1 MDPDALRRRRWLTV
15 VVMMATIMQALDGTI
30 ANVALP
36 NIQGSL
42 SATQEQVAWVITSYI
57 VSAAIATPLA
67 GFCAVRFGV
76 RRILVSSVI
85 GFTIASMLCGA
96 AQTLPQLVA
105 FRTLQGVCGAAL
117 VPLSQTLMMEAYPRE
132 EQGKAMAMW
141 GVGTMLGPITGP
153 TLGGWLTDE
162 YSWRWVFYINLPVGI
177 LCAVGL
183 MILIK
188 NKASD
193 TPRPFDLLGFTLLSI
208 AIGTFQLMLDRGE
221 QVDWFGSKEIITE
234 AAVAGIAAAMFV
246 IHMLSSDHPFLPRD
260 LFRDRNLMLGIIF
273 TAITGLLMIVT
284 ATLLPPFLQQLK
296 GYPVFTTGVV
306 MAPRGIGTMISM
318 FMVSRLIG
326 KVDARWLIAIG
337 LSLCGLSLYD
347 MTQFSID
354 VSEGQVI
361 WNGFM
366 QGIGLGL
373 VFPPLTTLAFA
384 TVPARIRTEG
394 AAINALMRNLGAS
407 IGVAVLVAL
416 LDRNTQINRSVLA
429 EHLTPFSP
437 LWRFGTTPLQDHHA
451 HDAVRRRLA
460 VRLGAGR
467 RPLEADRNLERGTQP
482 PGVDDR
488 LPQRLPR
495 ARGRGGG
502 LHPAALLHAPPGA
515 VCAAVAPLTPG
526 APAPPASSGSHSR
539 LVMLPL
545 CRGAE
550 PATLI

>member
-105 FRTLQGVCGAAL
+105 FRTLQGICGAAL

-162 YSWRWVFYINLPVGI
+162 YTWRWVFYINLPVGI

-337 LSLCGLSLYD
+337 LSLCGISLYD

-354 VSEGQVI
+354 VSEGRVI

-407 IGVAVLVAL
+407 IGVAVLVAM
-416 LDRNTQINRSVLA
+416 LDRNTQINRSTLA
-429 EHLTPFSP
+429 EYLTPFSP
-437 LWRFGTTPLQDHHA
+437 LWRFGTTPIENGIPVDRARITA
-451 HDAVRRRLA
+451 HMTPFGGGWPYGSVPIDDPSKLIGMWSEELNRQASMIAYLNDFRVLA
-460 VRLGAGR
+460 V
-467 RPLEADRNLERGTQP
+467 
-482 PGVDDR
+482 
-488 LPQRLPR
+488 
-495 ARGRGGG
+495 
-502 LHPAALLHAPPGA
+502 
-515 VCAAVAPLTPG
+515 AAVVFIPLLFLMRRQAQYARP
-526 APAPPASSGSHSR
+526 SR
-539 LVMLPL
+539 
-545 CRGAE
+545 R
-550 PATLI
+550 

>member
-105 FRTLQGVCGAAL
+105 FRTMQGVCGAAL

-221 QVDWFGSKEIITE
+221 QIDWFGSREIVVE

-246 IHMLSSDHPFLPRD
+246 IHMLTSDHPFLPRD

-337 LSLCGLSLYD
+337 LSLCGISLYD

-407 IGVAVLVAL
+407 IGVAVLVAM
-416 LDRNTQINRSVLA
+416 LDRNTQINRSTLA
-429 EHLTPFSP
+429 EYLTPFSP
-437 LWRFGTTPLQDHHA
+437 LWRFGTTPIENGIPVDRARITA
-451 HDAVRRRLA
+451 HMTPFGGGWPYGSVPVDDPSKLIGMWGEELNRQASMIAYLNDFRVLA
-460 VRLGAGR
+460 V
-467 RPLEADRNLERGTQP
+467 
-482 PGVDDR
+482 
-488 LPQRLPR
+488 
-495 ARGRGGG
+495 
-502 LHPAALLHAPPGA
+502 
-515 VCAAVAPLTPG
+515 AAVVFIPLLFLMRRQAQYARP
-526 APAPPASSGSHSR
+526 SR
-539 LVMLPL
+539 
-545 CRGAE
+545 R
-550 PATLI
+550 

>member
-1 MDPDALRRRRWLTV
+1 MSVDPAVLRRRRWLTV

-36 NIQGSL
+36 NMQGSL

-96 AQTLPQLVA
+96 AQTLEQLVL
-105 FRTLQGVCGAAL
+105 FRAMQGVCGASL

-153 TLGGWLTDE
+153 TLGGWLTDQ
-162 YSWRWVFYINLPVGI
+162 YTWRWVFYINLPVGVM
-177 LCAVGL
+177 CAIGL

-193 TPRPFDLLGFTLLSI
+193 NPRPFDLLGFTLLSI
-208 AIGTFQLMLDRGE
+208 AIGTFQLMLDRG
-221 QVDWFGSKEIITE
+221 QQLDWFGAREIVVE
-234 AAVAGIAAAMFV
+234 AVVAGVAISMFV
-246 IHMLSSDHPFLPRD
+246 IHMLSDDHPFLPRD

-273 TAITGLLMIVT
+273 TAVTGLLMIVT

-296 GYPVFTTGVV
+296 GYPVFTTGIV
-306 MAPRGIGTMISM
+306 MAPRGVGTMISM
-318 FMVSRLIG
+318 FAVSRMIG
-326 KVDARWLIAIG
+326 RVDARWLIAMG
-337 LSLCGLSLYD
+337 LGLCGLSLYD
-347 MTQFSID
+347 MALFTLD
-354 VSEGQVI
+354 VSEERVI
-361 WNGFM
+361 WNGFL
-366 QGIGLGL
+366 QGVGLGL

-407 IGVAVLVAL
+407 IGVAALVAFL
-416 LDRNTQINRSVLA
+416 ARNTQENRSQMV
-429 EHLTPFSP
+429 EHLTPFNP
-437 LWRFGTTPLQDHHA
+437 LWRFGTTPMENGIP
-451 HDAVRRRLA
+451 V
-460 VRLGAGR
+460 
-467 RPLEADRNLERGTQP
+467 DRSRIIDYLMPFGSGWP
-482 PGVDDR
+482 YGSVPVDDPSKLVAVWGEELNR
-488 LPQRLPR
+488 Q
-495 ARGRGGG
+495 
-502 LHPAALLHAPPGA
+502 AAMVAYLNDFRILAISAVIFIPLLFFM
-515 VCAAVAPLTPG
+515 
-526 APAPPASSGSHSR
+526 R
-539 LVMLPL
+539 RQVMLVRPS
-545 CRGAE
+545 RR
-550 PATLI
+550 

>member
-1 MDPDALRRRRWLTV
+1 MSVDPVVLRRRRWLTV

-36 NIQGSL
+36 NMQGSL

-96 AQTLPQLVA
+96 AQTLEQLVL
-105 FRTLQGVCGAAL
+105 FRAMQGVCGASL

-153 TLGGWLTDE
+153 TLGGWLTDQ
-162 YSWRWVFYINLPVGI
+162 YTWRWVFYINLPVGVM
-177 LCAVGL
+177 CAIGL

-193 TPRPFDLLGFTLLSI
+193 NPRPFDLLGFTLLSI
-208 AIGTFQLMLDRGE
+208 AIGSFQLMLDRG
-221 QVDWFGSKEIITE
+221 QQLDWFGAREIVVE
-234 AAVAGIAAAMFV
+234 AVVAGVAISMFL
-246 IHMLSSDHPFLPRD
+246 IHMLSDDHPFLPRD

-273 TAITGLLMIVT
+273 TAVTGLLMIVT

-296 GYPVFTTGVV
+296 GYPVFTTGIV

-318 FMVSRLIG
+318 FVVSRLIG
-326 KVDARWLIAIG
+326 RVDARWLIALG
-337 LSLCGLSLYD
+337 LGLCGLSLYD
-347 MTQFSID
+347 MALFTLD
-354 VSEGQVI
+354 VSEERVI
-361 WNGFM
+361 WNGFL

-407 IGVAVLVAL
+407 IGVAALVAL
-416 LDRNTQINRSVLA
+416 LARNTQENRSQMV

-437 LWRFGTTPLQDHHA
+437 LWRFGTTPMEHGIPVDRSRIIDYLMPFNSGWPYGSVPVD
-451 HDAVRRRLA
+451 DPSKLVAVWGEELTRQAAMVAYLNDFRVLA
-460 VRLGAGR
+460 VSAVIFIPLLFFMR
-467 RPLEADRNLERGTQP
+467 RQIML
-482 PGVDDR
+482 
-488 LPQRLPR
+488 
-495 ARGRGGG
+495 AR
-502 LHPAALLHAPPGA
+502 P
-515 VCAAVAPLTPG
+515 
-526 APAPPASSGSHSR
+526 SR
-539 LVMLPL
+539 
-545 CRGAE
+545 R
-550 PATLI
+550 

>member
-105 FRTLQGVCGAAL
+105 FRTLQGICGAAL

-221 QVDWFGSKEIITE
+221 QIDWFGSREIVVE
-234 AAVAGIAAAMFV
+234 AAVAGVAAAMFV
-246 IHMLSSDHPFLPRD
+246 IHMLTSDHPFLPRD

-407 IGVAVLVAL
+407 IGVAVLVAM

-429 EHLTPFSP
+429 EHLTSFNP
-437 LWRFGTTPLQDHHA
+437 LWRFGTTPIENGIPVDRSRIITHMTPFGGGWPYGSVPVDDPSKLIGMWGEELNRQASMIAYLNDFR
-451 HDAVRRRLA
+451 VLA
-460 VRLGAGR
+460 V
-467 RPLEADRNLERGTQP
+467 
-482 PGVDDR
+482 
-488 LPQRLPR
+488 
-495 ARGRGGG
+495 
-502 LHPAALLHAPPGA
+502 
-515 VCAAVAPLTPG
+515 AAVVFIPLLFFMRRQAQYARP
-526 APAPPASSGSHSR
+526 SR
-539 LVMLPL
+539 
-545 CRGAE
+545 R
-550 PATLI
+550 

>member
-1 MDPDALRRRRWLTV
+1 MDADQLRRRRWLTL

-36 NIQGSL
+36 NMQGSL

-57 VSAAIATPLA
+57 VSAAISTPLA

-96 AQTLPQLVA
+96 AQTLPQLVL
-105 FRTLQGVCGAAL
+105 FRVMQGICGASL
-117 VPLSQTLMMEAYPRE
+117 VPLSQSLMMEAYSRE

-177 LCAVGL
+177 LCAIGL

-193 TPRPFDLLGFTLLSI
+193 NPRPFDLLGFTLLSI
-208 AIGTFQLMLDRGE
+208 AIGSFQLMLDRGE
-221 QVDWFGSKEIITE
+221 QLDWFGSKEIVVE
-234 AAVAGIAAAMFV
+234 AVVAGVAALMFV
-246 IHMLSSDHPFLPRD
+246 LHMLSDDHPFLPRD
-260 LFRDRNLMLGIIF
+260 LFKDRNLMLGISF
-273 TAITGLLMIVT
+273 TAVTGLLMIVT

-318 FMVSRLIG
+318 FVVSRMIG
-326 KVDARWLIAIG
+326 RVDARWLIAIG

-347 MTQFSID
+347 MALFTLD
-354 VSEGQVI
+354 VSEGRVV
-361 WNGFM
+361 WNGFL
-366 QGIGLGL
+366 QGVGLGL

-394 AAINALMRNLGAS
+394 AAMNALMRNLGAS
-407 IGVAVLVAL
+407 IGVAALVGL
-416 LDRNTQINRSVLA
+416 LDRNIQINRSVMA
-429 EHLTPFSP
+429 EHLTPFNP
-437 LWRFGTTPLQDHHA
+437 LWR
-451 HDAVRRRLA
+451 LA
-460 VRLGAGR
+460 NIPMEHGV
-467 RPLEADRNLERGTQP
+467 PVDR
-482 PGVDDR
+482 
-488 LPQRLPR
+488 
-495 ARGRGGG
+495 
-502 LHPAALLHAPPGA
+502 
-515 VCAAVAPLTPG
+515 
-526 APAPPASSGSHSR
+526 SR
-539 LVMLPL
+539 LIDYFMPMVGGWPFGSVPTDDPNKLIGMWGEELNRQAATIAYLNDFRILAISTIIFLPL
-545 CRGAE
+545 LLFMRRQAGFAR
-550 PATLI
+550 PSRR

>member
-1 MDPDALRRRRWLTV
+1 MDRAALRHRRLLTV

-42 SATQEQVAWVITSYI
+42 SATQEQVAWVITSFI

-105 FRTLQGVCGAAL
+105 FRTMQGVCGAAL

-141 GVGTMLGPITGP
+141 GVGTMLGPISGP

-221 QVDWFGSKEIITE
+221 QIDWFGSREIVIE
-234 AAVAGIAAAMFV
+234 AVVAGVAALMFV
-246 IHMLSSDHPFLPRD
+246 LHMLSSDQPFLPRD
-260 LFRDRNLMLGIIF
+260 MFRDRNLMLGIIF

-284 ATLLPPFLQQLK
+284 ATLMPPFLQQLK
-296 GYPVFTTGVV
+296 GYPVFTTGIV

-318 FMVSRLIG
+318 FVVSRLIG
-326 KVDARWLIAIG
+326 KMDARWLIAIG

-354 VSEGQVI
+354 VSEGQVV
-361 WNGFM
+361 WNGFL
-366 QGIGLGL
+366 QGVGLGL

-384 TVPARIRTEG
+384 TIPARIRTEG

-407 IGVAVLVAL
+407 VGVAVLVAM
-416 LDRNTQINRSVLA
+416 LDRNTQINRSGLA
-429 EHLTPFSP
+429 EYLTPFNP
-437 LWRFGTTPLQDHHA
+437 LWRFGTTPIENGVPIDRARIISHMTPFGSGFPYG
-451 HDAVRRRLA
+451 AVPTDDPAKLLGMWSEELNRQAAMISYLNDFRVLA
-460 VRLGAGR
+460 V
-467 RPLEADRNLERGTQP
+467 
-482 PGVDDR
+482 
-488 LPQRLPR
+488 
-495 ARGRGGG
+495 
-502 LHPAALLHAPPGA
+502 
-515 VCAAVAPLTPG
+515 AAVIFIPLLFLMRRQAQYARPT
-526 APAPPASSGSHSR
+526 R
-539 LVMLPL
+539 
-545 CRGAE
+545 R
-550 PATLI
+550 

>member
-105 FRTLQGVCGAAL
+105 FRTLQGICGAAL

-221 QVDWFGSKEIITE
+221 QIDWFGSREIVIE
-234 AAVAGIAAAMFV
+234 AALAGIAAAMFV
-246 IHMLSSDHPFLPRD
+246 IHMLTSDHPFLPRD

-337 LSLCGLSLYD
+337 LSLCGISLYD

-416 LDRNTQINRSVLA
+416 LDRNTQINRSTLA

-437 LWRFGTTPLQDHHA
+437 LWRFGTTPIENGIPVDRARITA
-451 HDAVRRRLA
+451 HMTPFGGGWPYGSVPVDDPSKLIGMWGEELNRQASMIAYLNDFRVLA
-460 VRLGAGR
+460 V
-467 RPLEADRNLERGTQP
+467 
-482 PGVDDR
+482 
-488 LPQRLPR
+488 
-495 ARGRGGG
+495 
-502 LHPAALLHAPPGA
+502 
-515 VCAAVAPLTPG
+515 AAVVFIPLLFLMRRQAQYARP
-526 APAPPASSGSHSR
+526 SR
-539 LVMLPL
+539 
-545 CRGAE
+545 R
-550 PATLI
+550 

>member
-36 NIQGSL
+36 DIQGSL
-42 SATQEQVAWVITSYI
+42 SATQEQVAWVITSFI

-67 GFCAVRFGV
+67 GYCAVRFGL

-162 YSWRWVFYINLPVGI
+162 YTWRWVFYINLPVGI
-177 LCAVGL
+177 VCAVGL

-193 TPRPFDLLGFTLLSI
+193 TPRPFDLLGFTLLAI

-221 QVDWFGSKEIITE
+221 QIDWFGSREIVIE
-234 AAVAGIAAAMFV
+234 AVVAGVAATMFV
-246 IHMLSSDHPFLPRD
+246 IHMLSSDHPFLP
-260 LFRDRNLMLGIIF
+260 RNLMLGIIF

-354 VSEGQVI
+354 VSEGEVI
-361 WNGFM
+361 RNGFM

-416 LDRNTQINRSVLA
+416 LDRNTQINRSALA
-429 EHLTPFSP
+429 EHLTPFNP
-437 LWRFGTTPLQDHHA
+437 LWRFGTTPIENGIPVDRSRIITHMTPFGGGWPYGSVPVDDPSKLIGMWGEELNRQASMIAYLNDFR
-451 HDAVRRRLA
+451 VLA
-460 VRLGAGR
+460 V
-467 RPLEADRNLERGTQP
+467 
-482 PGVDDR
+482 
-488 LPQRLPR
+488 
-495 ARGRGGG
+495 
-502 LHPAALLHAPPGA
+502 
-515 VCAAVAPLTPG
+515 AAVVFIPLLFFMRRQAQYARP
-526 APAPPASSGSHSR
+526 SR
-539 LVMLPL
+539 
-545 CRGAE
+545 R
-550 PATLI
+550 

>member
-105 FRTLQGVCGAAL
+105 FRTLQGICGAAL

-162 YSWRWVFYINLPVGI
+162 YTWRWVFYINLPVGI

-221 QVDWFGSKEIITE
+221 QIDWFGSREIIIE

-337 LSLCGLSLYD
+337 LSLCGISLYD

-354 VSEGQVI
+354 VSEGRVI
-361 WNGFM
+361 WNGFL

-416 LDRNTQINRSVLA
+416 LDRNTQINRSTLA
-429 EHLTPFSP
+429 EHLTPFNP
-437 LWRFGTTPLQDHHA
+437 LWRFGTTPIENGIPVDRSRIITHMTPFGGGWPYGSVPVDDPSKLIGMWSEELNRQASMIAYLNDFR
-451 HDAVRRRLA
+451 VLA
-460 VRLGAGR
+460 V
-467 RPLEADRNLERGTQP
+467 
-482 PGVDDR
+482 
-488 LPQRLPR
+488 
-495 ARGRGGG
+495 
-502 LHPAALLHAPPGA
+502 
-515 VCAAVAPLTPG
+515 AAVVFIPLLFFMRRQAQYARP
-526 APAPPASSGSHSR
+526 SR
-539 LVMLPL
+539 
-545 CRGAE
+545 R
-550 PATLI
+550 

>member
-1 MDPDALRRRRWLTV
+1 MDRDALRRRRWLTV

-36 NIQGSL
+36 SIQGSL

-85 GFTIASMLCGA
+85 AFTIASMLCGA

-105 FRTLQGVCGAAL
+105 FRTMQGVCGAAL
-117 VPLSQTLMMEAYPRE
+117 VPLSQALMMEAYPRE

-162 YSWRWVFYINLPVGI
+162 YTWRWVFYINLPVGI

-221 QVDWFGSKEIITE
+221 QIDWFGSREIVIE

-318 FMVSRLIG
+318 FVVSRLIG

-337 LSLCGLSLYD
+337 LSLCGISLYD

-354 VSEGQVI
+354 VSEGRVI

-416 LDRNTQINRSVLA
+416 LDRNTQINRSTLA
-429 EHLTPFSP
+429 EHLTPFNP
-437 LWRFGTTPLQDHHA
+437 LWRFGTTPIENGIPVDRSRIVTHMTPFGGGWPYGSVPVDDPSKLIGMWSEELNRQASMIAYLNDFR
-451 HDAVRRRLA
+451 VLA
-460 VRLGAGR
+460 V
-467 RPLEADRNLERGTQP
+467 
-482 PGVDDR
+482 
-488 LPQRLPR
+488 
-495 ARGRGGG
+495 
-502 LHPAALLHAPPGA
+502 
-515 VCAAVAPLTPG
+515 AAVVFIPLLFFMRRQAQYARP
-526 APAPPASSGSHSR
+526 SR
-539 LVMLPL
+539 
-545 CRGAE
+545 R
-550 PATLI
+550 

>member
-1 MDPDALRRRRWLTV
+1 MDPDQLQRRRLLTV

-36 NIQGSL
+36 SIQGSL

-96 AQTLPQLVA
+96 AQTLEQLVL
-105 FRTLQGVCGAAL
+105 FRALQGICGAAL
-117 VPLSQTLMMEAYPRE
+117 VPLSQTLMMEAYRRE

-188 NKASD
+188 NRASD
-193 TPRPFDLLGFTLLSI
+193 NPRPFDLLGFTLLSI

-221 QVDWFGSKEIITE
+221 QIDWFGSKEIIIE
-234 AAVAGIAAAMFV
+234 AIIAGVAAAMFV
-246 IHMLSSDHPFLPRD
+246 LHMLSDDHPFLPREMF
-260 LFRDRNLMLGIIF
+260 LDRNLMLGVVF
-273 TAITGLLMIVT
+273 TGVTGLLMIVT

-296 GYPVFTTGVV
+296 DYPVFTTGVV

-318 FMVSRLIG
+318 FFVSRLIG

-337 LSLCGLSLYD
+337 LSLCGVSLYD
-347 MTQFSID
+347 MTLFTID
-354 VSEGQVI
+354 VDEGRIV
-361 WNGFM
+361 WNGFL
-366 QGIGLGL
+366 QGVGLGL

-384 TVPARIRTEG
+384 TIPARIRTEG

-407 IGVAVLVAL
+407 IGVAALEAL
-416 LDRNTQINRSVLA
+416 LVRNIQVAHSSLVEN
-429 EHLTPFSP
+429 LTPFNP
-437 LWRFGTTPLQDHHA
+437 LWRLGSIPTEHGIPVDRSRILDYITPFA
-451 HDAVRRRLA
+451 H
-460 VRLGAGR
+460 GW
-467 RPLEADRNLERGTQP
+467 PY
-482 PGVDDR
+482 
-488 LPQRLPR
+488 
-495 ARGRGGG
+495 
-502 LHPAALLHAPPGA
+502 GA
-515 VCAAVAPLTPG
+515 VPTDDIPRLTAIWAEEVNRQASMIAYLNDFRVLALATVLFIPLLLFMRRQPLL
-526 APAPPASSGSHSR
+526 ARPSR
-539 LVMLPL
+539 
-545 CRGAE
+545 R
-550 PATLI
+550 

>member
-105 FRTLQGVCGAAL
+105 FRTLQGICGAAL

-221 QVDWFGSKEIITE
+221 QIDWFGSKEIIIE
-234 AAVAGIAAAMFV
+234 AAVAGVAAAMFV

-337 LSLCGLSLYD
+337 LSLCGISLYD

-354 VSEGQVI
+354 VSEGRVI

-429 EHLTPFSP
+429 EHLTPFNP
-437 LWRFGTTPLQDHHA
+437 LWRFGTTPIENGIPVDRSRIITHMTPFGGGWPYGSVPVDDPSKLIGIWGEELNRQASMIAYLNDFR
-451 HDAVRRRLA
+451 VLA
-460 VRLGAGR
+460 V
-467 RPLEADRNLERGTQP
+467 
-482 PGVDDR
+482 
-488 LPQRLPR
+488 
-495 ARGRGGG
+495 
-502 LHPAALLHAPPGA
+502 
-515 VCAAVAPLTPG
+515 AAVVFIPLLFFMRRQAQYARP
-526 APAPPASSGSHSR
+526 SR
-539 LVMLPL
+539 
-545 CRGAE
+545 R
-550 PATLI
+550 

>member
-221 QVDWFGSKEIITE
+221 QIDWFGSREIVIE
-234 AAVAGIAAAMFV
+234 AVVAGVAAVMFV

-354 VSEGQVI
+354 VSEGEVI
-361 WNGFM
+361 RNGFM

-407 IGVAVLVAL
+407 IGVAVLVAM
-416 LDRNTQINRSVLA
+416 LDRNTQINRSALA
-429 EHLTPFSP
+429 EYLTPFSP
-437 LWRFGTTPLQDHHA
+437 LWRYGTTPTENGVLVDRARLTA
-451 HDAVRRRLA
+451 HMTPFGGGWPYGSVPVDDPSKLIGMWGEELNRQASMIAYLNDFRVLA
-460 VRLGAGR
+460 V
-467 RPLEADRNLERGTQP
+467 
-482 PGVDDR
+482 
-488 LPQRLPR
+488 
-495 ARGRGGG
+495 
-502 LHPAALLHAPPGA
+502 
-515 VCAAVAPLTPG
+515 AAVVFIPLLFFMRRQAQYARP
-526 APAPPASSGSHSR
+526 SR
-539 LVMLPL
+539 
-545 CRGAE
+545 R
-550 PATLI
+550 

>member
-193 TPRPFDLLGFTLLSI
+193 TPRPFDLLGFTLLAI

-221 QVDWFGSKEIITE
+221 QVDWFGSREIIIE
-234 AAVAGIAAAMFV
+234 AAVAGVAAAMFV

-337 LSLCGLSLYD
+337 LSLCGISLYD

-407 IGVAVLVAL
+407 IGVAVLVAM
-416 LDRNTQINRSVLA
+416 LDRNTQINRSTLA
-429 EHLTPFSP
+429 EYLTPFSP
-437 LWRFGTTPLQDHHA
+437 LWRFGTTPIENGIPVDRARITA
-451 HDAVRRRLA
+451 HMTPFGGGWPYGSVPIDDPSKLIGMWSEELNRQASMIAYLNDFRVLA
-460 VRLGAGR
+460 V
-467 RPLEADRNLERGTQP
+467 
-482 PGVDDR
+482 
-488 LPQRLPR
+488 
-495 ARGRGGG
+495 
-502 LHPAALLHAPPGA
+502 
-515 VCAAVAPLTPG
+515 AAVVFIPLLFLMRRQAQYARP
-526 APAPPASSGSHSR
+526 SR
-539 LVMLPL
+539 
-545 CRGAE
+545 R
-550 PATLI
+550 

>member
-221 QVDWFGSKEIITE
+221 QIDWFGSREIVVE
-234 AAVAGIAAAMFV
+234 AAVAGVAAAMFV
-246 IHMLSSDHPFLPRD
+246 IHMLTSDHPFLPRD

-296 GYPVFTTGVV
+296 GYPVFTTGIV

-429 EHLTPFSP
+429 EHLTSFNP
-437 LWRFGTTPLQDHHA
+437 LWRFGTTPIENGIPVDRSRIITHMTPFGGGWPYGSVPVDDPSKLIGMWGEELNRQASMIAYLNDFR
-451 HDAVRRRLA
+451 VLA
-460 VRLGAGR
+460 V
-467 RPLEADRNLERGTQP
+467 
-482 PGVDDR
+482 
-488 LPQRLPR
+488 
-495 ARGRGGG
+495 
-502 LHPAALLHAPPGA
+502 
-515 VCAAVAPLTPG
+515 AAVVFIPLLFFMRRQAQYARP
-526 APAPPASSGSHSR
+526 SR
-539 LVMLPL
+539 
-545 CRGAE
+545 R
-550 PATLI
+550 

>member
-105 FRTLQGVCGAAL
+105 FRTMQGICGAAL

-162 YSWRWVFYINLPVGI
+162 YTWRWVFYINLPVGI

-221 QVDWFGSKEIITE
+221 QIDWFGSKEIITE
-234 AAVAGIAAAMFV
+234 AAVAGVAAAMFV
-246 IHMLSSDHPFLPRD
+246 IHMLTSDHPFLPRD

-337 LSLCGLSLYD
+337 LSLCGISLYD

-429 EHLTPFSP
+429 RCRS
-437 LWRFGTTPLQDHHA
+437 TTP
-451 HDAVRRRLA
+451 R
-460 VRLGAGR
+460 
-467 RPLEADRNLERGTQP
+467 
-482 PGVDDR
+482 
-488 LPQRLPR
+488 
-495 ARGRGGG
+495 
-502 LHPAALLHAPPGA
+502 
-515 VCAAVAPLTPG
+515 
-526 APAPPASSGSHSR
+526 S
-539 LVMLPL
+539 
-545 CRGAE
+545 
-550 PATLI
+550 

>member
-42 SATQEQVAWVITSYI
+42 SSTQEQVAWVITSYI

-76 RRILVSSVI
+76 RRILVGSVI

-221 QVDWFGSKEIITE
+221 QIDWFGSREIVIE

-246 IHMLSSDHPFLPRD
+246 IHMLTSDHPFLPRD

-407 IGVAVLVAL
+407 IGVAVLVAM
-416 LDRNTQINRSVLA
+416 LDRNTQINRSTLA
-429 EHLTPFSP
+429 EYLTPFSP
-437 LWRFGTTPLQDHHA
+437 RT
-451 HDAVRRRLA
+451 
-460 VRLGAGR
+460 
-467 RPLEADRNLERGTQP
+467 
-482 PGVDDR
+482 
-488 LPQRLPR
+488 
-495 ARGRGGG
+495 
-502 LHPAALLHAPPGA
+502 
-515 VCAAVAPLTPG
+515 
-526 APAPPASSGSHSR
+526 
-539 LVMLPL
+539 
-545 CRGAE
+545 
-550 PATLI
+550 

>member
-96 AQTLPQLVA
+96 ALTLPQLVA
-105 FRTLQGVCGAAL
+105 FRIMQGICGAAL

-162 YSWRWVFYINLPVGI
+162 YTWRWVFYINLPVGI
-177 LCAVGL
+177 LCAFGL

-193 TPRPFDLLGFTLLSI
+193 NPRPFDLLGFTLLSI

-221 QVDWFGSKEIITE
+221 QIDWFGSREIVVE
-234 AAVAGIAAAMFV
+234 AVVAGVAAAMFV

-260 LFRDRNLMLGIIF
+260 LFRDRNLMLGIVF
-273 TAITGLLMIVT
+273 TAVTGLLMIVT

-306 MAPRGIGTMISM
+306 MAPRGIGTMLSM
-318 FMVSRLIG
+318 FVVARLIG
-326 KVDARWLIAIG
+326 RVDARWLIAIG
-337 LSLCGLSLYD
+337 LTLCGLSLYD

-354 VSEGQVI
+354 VSEGEVVR
-361 WNGFM
+361 NGFL

-384 TVPARIRTEG
+384 TIPARIRTEG

-407 IGVAVLVAL
+407 IGVAVLVAM
-416 LDRNTQINRSVLA
+416 LDRNTQINRSALA
-429 EHLTPFSP
+429 EHMTVFSP
-437 LWRFGTTPLQDHHA
+437 LWRFGSLPFENGVLVDRSHLVAHMTPFAGGWPYGSVPFDDLAKPMAMWADELNRQASMISYLNDFRVLA
-451 HDAVRRRLA
+451 ISAVVFIPLLFLMRRQAQYARPS
-460 VRLGAGR
+460 R
-467 RPLEADRNLERGTQP
+467 R
-482 PGVDDR
+482 
-488 LPQRLPR
+488 
-495 ARGRGGG
+495 
-502 LHPAALLHAPPGA
+502 
-515 VCAAVAPLTPG
+515 
-526 APAPPASSGSHSR
+526 
-539 LVMLPL
+539 
-545 CRGAE
+545 
-550 PATLI
+550 

>member
-1 MDPDALRRRRWLTV
+1 
-15 VVMMATIMQALDGTI
+15 MATIMQALDGTI

-42 SATQEQVAWVITSYI
+42 SATQEQVSWVITSYI
-57 VSAAIATPLA
+57 VSAAISTPLA

-96 AQTLPQLVA
+96 AQTLEQLVL
-105 FRTLQGVCGAAL
+105 FRALQGICGASL
-117 VPLSQTLMMEAYPRE
+117 VPLSQTLMMEAYSRE

-162 YSWRWVFYINLPVGI
+162 YSWRWVFYINLPVGVM
-177 LCAVGL
+177 CAVGL

-193 TPRPFDLLGFTLLSI
+193 NPRPFDLLGFTLLSI
-208 AIGTFQLMLDRGE
+208 AIGTFQLMLDRG
-221 QVDWFGSKEIITE
+221 QQLDWFGSREIVVE
-234 AAVAGIAAAMFV
+234 AVVAGVAACMFV
-246 IHMLSSDHPFLPRD
+246 IHMLSDDHPFLPRD
-260 LFRDRNLMLGIIF
+260 LFLDRNLMLGIIF

-296 GYPVFTTGVV
+296 GYPVFTTGIV
-306 MAPRGIGTMISM
+306 MAPRGVGTMISM
-318 FMVSRLIG
+318 FVVSRLIG
-326 KVDARWLIAIG
+326 RVDARWLIALG
-337 LSLCGLSLYD
+337 LGLCGLSLYD
-347 MTQFSID
+347 MALFTLD
-354 VSEGQVI
+354 VSEARVV
-361 WNGFM
+361 WNGFL

-407 IGVAVLVAL
+407 VGVAALVAL
-416 LDRNTQINRSVLA
+416 LARNTQMSRSALA

-437 LWRFGTTPLQDHHA
+437 FW
-451 HDAVRRRLA
+451 
-460 VRLGAGR
+460 RLGVTPMENGIR
-467 RPLEADRNLERGTQP
+467 VDR
-482 PGVDDR
+482 
-488 LPQRLPR
+488 
-495 ARGRGGG
+495 
-502 LHPAALLHAPPGA
+502 
-515 VCAAVAPLTPG
+515 
-526 APAPPASSGSHSR
+526 SR
-539 LVMLPL
+539 LMEHWMPFGSAWPFDSVPTDDPSKLVAMWGEELNRQAATIAYLNDFRVLAASAVIFIPLLFFMRRQAMLARPS
-545 CRGAE
+545 RR
-550 PATLI
+550 

>member
-42 SATQEQVAWVITSYI
+42 SATQEQVAWVITSFI

-105 FRTLQGVCGAAL
+105 FRTMQGICGAAL

-177 LCAVGL
+177 ICAIGL
-183 MILIK
+183 MILVK

-193 TPRPFDLLGFTLLSI
+193 TPRPFDLLGFSLLAI

-221 QVDWFGSKEIITE
+221 QIDWFGSREIIIE
-234 AAVAGIAAAMFV
+234 AAVAGVAAAMFV

-296 GYPVFTTGVV
+296 GYPVLTTGIV

-337 LSLCGLSLYD
+337 LSLCGISLYD

-354 VSEGQVI
+354 VSEGRVI

-407 IGVAVLVAL
+407 IGVAVLVAM
-416 LDRNTQINRSVLA
+416 LDRNTQINRSTLA
-429 EHLTPFSP
+429 EYLTPFSP
-437 LWRFGTTPLQDHHA
+437 LWRFGTTPIENGIRVDRSRIVSHMTPFGGGWPFGSVPVDDPSKLIGMWSVELDRQASMIAYLNDFR
-451 HDAVRRRLA
+451 VLA
-460 VRLGAGR
+460 V
-467 RPLEADRNLERGTQP
+467 
-482 PGVDDR
+482 
-488 LPQRLPR
+488 
-495 ARGRGGG
+495 
-502 LHPAALLHAPPGA
+502 
-515 VCAAVAPLTPG
+515 AAVVFIPLLFFMHRQARYARP
-526 APAPPASSGSHSR
+526 SR
-539 LVMLPL
+539 
-545 CRGAE
+545 R
-550 PATLI
+550 

>member
-1 MDPDALRRRRWLTV
+1 MDPDQLRRRRWLTV

-36 NIQGSL
+36 NMQGSL

-67 GFCAVRFGV
+67 GFCAVRFGL

-96 AQTLPQLVA
+96 AQTLPQLVM
-105 FRTLQGVCGAAL
+105 FRTLQGLCGAAL
-117 VPLSQTLMMEAYPRE
+117 VPLSQALMMETYTRE

-177 LCAVGL
+177 LCAIGL
-183 MILIK
+183 MVLIK

-193 TPRPFDLLGFTLLSI
+193 NPRPFDLLGFSLLSI

-221 QVDWFGSKEIITE
+221 QVDWFSSKEVIAE
-234 AAVAGIAAAMFV
+234 ATVAGIAAVMFV
-246 IHMLSSDHPFLPRD
+246 IHMLSDDHPFLPRD

-296 GYPVFTTGVV
+296 GYPVFTTGIV

-318 FMVSRLIG
+318 FVVSRMIG
-326 KVDARWLIAIG
+326 RVDARWLIALG
-337 LSLCGLSLYD
+337 LGLCGVSLYD
-347 MTQFSID
+347 MTLFTLD
-354 VSEGQVI
+354 VSEGRII
-361 WNGFM
+361 WNGFL
-366 QGIGLGL
+366 QGVGLGL

-407 IGVAVLVAL
+407 IGVATLVAL
-416 LDRNTQINRSVLA
+416 LDRNIQINRTTLA
-429 EHLTPFSP
+429 EYLTPFSP
-437 LWRFGTTPLQDHHA
+437 LWRFATTPIEHGIPVDRSRIIGYMTPFGGGYPFGSVPTDDPSRLIFMWGEELNRQAATIAYLNDFR
-451 HDAVRRRLA
+451 VLA
-460 VRLGAGR
+460 VATVVFVPLLLFMR
-467 RPLEADRNLERGTQP
+467 RQAML
-482 PGVDDR
+482 
-488 LPQRLPR
+488 
-495 ARGRGGG
+495 AR
-502 LHPAALLHAPPGA
+502 P
-515 VCAAVAPLTPG
+515 
-526 APAPPASSGSHSR
+526 SR
-539 LVMLPL
+539 
-545 CRGAE
+545 R
-550 PATLI
+550 

>member
-1 MDPDALRRRRWLTV
+1 MTVDRDTLRHRRWLTL

-36 NIQGSL
+36 SIQGSL

-96 AQTLPQLVA
+96 AQTLEQLVM
-105 FRTLQGVCGAAL
+105 FRALQGVCGASL

-153 TLGGWLTDE
+153 TLGGWLTDQ
-162 YSWRWVFYINLPVGI
+162 YTWRWVFYINLPVGI
-177 LCAVGL
+177 MCAVGL

-193 TPRPFDLLGFTLLSI
+193 HPRPFDLLGFTLLSI
-208 AIGTFQLMLDRGE
+208 AIGSFQLMLDRG
-221 QVDWFGSKEIITE
+221 QQFDWFSSREIVVE
-234 AAVAGIAAAMFV
+234 AVVAGVAVTMFV
-246 IHMLSSDHPFLPRD
+246 IHMLSDDHPFLPRD
-260 LFRDRNLMLGIIF
+260 LFLDRNLMLGIVF

-296 GYPVFTTGVV
+296 GYPVFTTGIV

-318 FMVSRLIG
+318 FVVSRLIG
-326 KVDARWLIAIG
+326 RMDARWLIALG
-337 LSLCGLSLYD
+337 LALNGLALYD
-347 MTQFSID
+347 MALFTLD
-354 VSEGQVI
+354 VSEARVV
-361 WNGFM
+361 WNGFL
-366 QGIGLGL
+366 QGTGLGL

-407 IGVAVLVAL
+407 VGLAALVAL
-416 LDRNTQINRSVLA
+416 LARNTQVNRSELA
-429 EHLTPFSP
+429 EHLTPFNP
-437 LWRFGTTPLQDHHA
+437 LWRLGVTPMENGIPVDRSRLIEHWMPFSGTWPFGPIDDPTKMIAMWGEELNRQAAMVAYLNDFR
-451 HDAVRRRLA
+451 VLA
-460 VRLGAGR
+460 V
-467 RPLEADRNLERGTQP
+467 
-482 PGVDDR
+482 
-488 LPQRLPR
+488 
-495 ARGRGGG
+495 
-502 LHPAALLHAPPGA
+502 
-515 VCAAVAPLTPG
+515 AAVIFIPLLFFMRRQAMLARP
-526 APAPPASSGSHSR
+526 SR
-539 LVMLPL
+539 
-545 CRGAE
+545 R
-550 PATLI
+550 

>member
-105 FRTLQGVCGAAL
+105 FRTLQGICGAAL

-221 QVDWFGSKEIITE
+221 QIDWFGSREIVIE
-234 AAVAGIAAAMFV
+234 AVVAGVAAAMFM

-326 KVDARWLIAIG
+326 RVDARWLIAIG

-407 IGVAVLVAL
+407 IGVAVLVAM
-416 LDRNTQINRSVLA
+416 LDRNTQINRSALA
-429 EHLTPFSP
+429 EYLTPFSP
-437 LWRFGTTPLQDHHA
+437 LWRYGTTPIENGVLVDRSRLTA
-451 HDAVRRRLA
+451 HMTPFGGGWPYGSVPVDDPSKLIGMWGEELNRQASMIAYLNDFRVLA
-460 VRLGAGR
+460 V
-467 RPLEADRNLERGTQP
+467 
-482 PGVDDR
+482 
-488 LPQRLPR
+488 
-495 ARGRGGG
+495 
-502 LHPAALLHAPPGA
+502 
-515 VCAAVAPLTPG
+515 AAVVFIPLLFFMRRQAQYARP
-526 APAPPASSGSHSR
+526 SR
-539 LVMLPL
+539 
-545 CRGAE
+545 R
-550 PATLI
+550 

>member
-1 MDPDALRRRRWLTV
+1 MDPDVLRRRRWLTV

-36 NIQGSL
+36 SIQGSL

-105 FRTLQGVCGAAL
+105 FRTLQGICGAAL

-141 GVGTMLGPITGP
+141 GVGTMLGPISGP

-162 YSWRWVFYINLPVGI
+162 YTWRWVFYINLPVGI
-177 LCAVGL
+177 VCAVGL

-234 AAVAGIAAAMFV
+234 ATVAGVAAAMFV
-246 IHMLSSDHPFLPRD
+246 IHMLTSDHPFLPRD
-260 LFRDRNLMLGIIF
+260 MFRDRNLMLGIIF

-296 GYPVFTTGVV
+296 GYPVFTTGIV

-326 KVDARWLIAIG
+326 RVDARWLIAIG
-337 LSLCGLSLYD
+337 LGLCGISLYD
-347 MTQFSID
+347 MTLFTLD
-354 VSEGQVI
+354 VDEGRII
-361 WNGFM
+361 WNGFL
-366 QGIGLGL
+366 QGAGLGL

-384 TVPARIRTEG
+384 TVSARVRTEG
-394 AAINALMRNLGAS
+394 AAMNALMRNLGAS
-407 IGVAVLVAL
+407 IGVATLVAL
-416 LDRNTQINRSVLA
+416 LDRNVQINRSEIA

-437 LWRFGTTPLQDHHA
+437 FWRLANIPLQNGVPVDRSRLIDYWTPLMGGFPFGSLPTDDPNKLIGMWSEELNRQAASIAYLNDFR
-451 HDAVRRRLA
+451 VLA
-460 VRLGAGR
+460 I
-467 RPLEADRNLERGTQP
+467 
-482 PGVDDR
+482 
-488 LPQRLPR
+488 
-495 ARGRGGG
+495 
-502 LHPAALLHAPPGA
+502 
-515 VCAAVAPLTPG
+515 AAVLFIPLLFFMRRQAQYARP
-526 APAPPASSGSHSR
+526 SR
-539 LVMLPL
+539 
-545 CRGAE
+545 R
-550 PATLI
+550 

>member
-337 LSLCGLSLYD
+337 LSLCGISLYD

-354 VSEGQVI
+354 VSEGRVI

-429 EHLTPFSP
+429 EHLTPFNP
-437 LWRFGTTPLQDHHA
+437 LWRFGTTPIENGIPVDRSRIITHMTPFGGGWPYGSVPVDDPSKLIGIWSEELNRQASMIAYLNDFR
-451 HDAVRRRLA
+451 VLA
-460 VRLGAGR
+460 V
-467 RPLEADRNLERGTQP
+467 
-482 PGVDDR
+482 
-488 LPQRLPR
+488 
-495 ARGRGGG
+495 
-502 LHPAALLHAPPGA
+502 
-515 VCAAVAPLTPG
+515 AAVVFIPLLFFMRRQAQYARP
-526 APAPPASSGSHSR
+526 SR
-539 LVMLPL
+539 
-545 CRGAE
+545 R
-550 PATLI
+550 